1 MINTKYPIMPS
12 QGPVLPL
19 KKPDSSQVSQASDA
33 FGNLLKNTIDQVNEA
48 QIQGEQAI
56 QDLQT
61 GNAENLHEV
70 MIAVEQADISLRMLV
85 QLRNKAQ
92 QAYEEIMRLQI

>member
-1 MINTKYPIMPS
+1 MNTKYPVMPS

-19 KKPDSSQVSQASDA
+19 KQPDTSQVSQASNA
-33 FGNLLKNTIDQVNEA
+33 FGSLLQETIQQVNEA
-48 QIQGEQAI
+48 QAHGEQAI

-92 QAYEEIMRLQI
+92 QAYEEIMRLQV